1 MPRGSGSASLRLS
14 LASNRSSNRSS
25 SNHSSSHLCLE
36 RGSRKSSTELCRRSE
51 RFEQAS
57 APTTSSPWPLSP
69 FFFFSPILTP
79 THSHVHHTTAPAQSR
94 SSARALHSRIAEELC
109 AREKPSSHPGALA
122 LSHECADFQSRDT
135 PNARMPCP
143 IYLNTRIADQSPDS
157 ALPTYLN
164 TRTPAQS
171 PDSASFFIFDLFGHD
186 SHLAQGL
193 FKTC

>member
-1 MPRGSGSASLRLS
+1 MIAQVIAPQVITHQVISVSREARESLL
-14 LASNRSSNRSS
+14 RSSVVGSS
-25 SNHSSSHLCLE
+25 GLSRRAPPPPPL
-36 RGSRKSSTELCRRSE
+36 RG
-51 RFEQAS
+51 
-57 APTTSSPWPLSP
+57 LSP
-69 FFFFSPILTP
+69 LSPILTP

-143 IYLNTRIADQSPDS
+143 IYLNTRIAGQSPDS

-171 PDSASFFIFDLFGHD
+171 PDSASFLFSICLD
-186 SHLAQGL
+186 
-193 FKTC
+193 TTPT

>member
-1 MPRGSGSASLRLS
+1 MLRGSGSASLRL
-14 LASNRSSNRSS
+14 LLVSNRSSNPQVITAQVISVSREARESPLRSS
-25 SNHSSSHLCLE
+25 VVGASGLSRRAPPPPPL
-36 RGSRKSSTELCRRSE
+36 RG
-51 RFEQAS
+51 
-57 APTTSSPWPLSP
+57 LSP
-69 FFFFSPILTP
+69 LSPILTP
-79 THSHVHHTTAPAQSR
+79 TNSHVHHTTAPAQSR

-157 ALPTYLN
+157 ALPLFEYANRGSISRLGI
-164 TRTPAQS
+164 
-171 PDSASFFIFDLFGHD
+171 FFIFDLFGHD